1 MIRALCAENQAES
14 VVLARLRSCFGWHIV
29 AAPVS
34 EMVILSLICLVLGVS
49 LVRLAPDRP
58 SLQALVESTAG
69 CLMIFGLVL
78 IGSGLPLFR

>member
-1 MIRALCAENQAES
+1 MAAS
-14 VVLARLRSCFGWHIV
+14 VA
-29 AAPVS
+29 
-34 EMVILSLICLVLGVS
+34 EMVILSLICLISGVS
-49 LVRLAPDRP
+49 LARLAPDRP